1 MEGFFILHW
10 IQQDKDLEEHPN
22 KARIMYFA
30 RSFNLPPLLIQYL
43 FFHNIKNWQDIYQ
56 FLYPSIDNL
65 YNPFLCNDMRKAV
78 TRILNAISN
87 KENIFIFGDYDCDGI
102 TSTTLLFQCLKSL
115 GANVDF
121 KLPLREEGYGL
132 TSTAVHTIIDKNIS
146 LIITVDNGSSA
157 HDAMKIAKQYGI
169 DVIVTDHHEIIG
181 KHPDCYAFI
190 NPKRTDSTYPFSDL
204 AGVGVAFKLA
214 HALHITTQTNWNQS
228 YSNYIELAAL
238 GTIADL
244 MPLSDENRI
253 ICHLGLRKIN
263 TNPSHAF
270 KLILDTM
277 KRNQITSSTIGYQ
290 IAPLFNALGRIADPN
305 LAVHVLTDIH
315 MNEKS
320 ISKLFQL
327 NEKRKQM
334 TISQFSECQR
344 IIHSKQL
351 HANHVIVVH
360 GEFHHGLIGILA
372 SKITEIYQKPAIVI
386 SNNGTGSCRSVNG
399 TNFSII
405 NTLSRCSEH
414 LSKYGGHQAAAGFSI
429 EMKEEV
435 LENFHQNIQISAT
448 HEEPIMPTK
457 LYFNKH
463 CPNEFV
469 QYLYPEIFLL
479 EPFGQRFEQPIFL
492 SPPLQIER
500 LETFGANKNHL
511 RLYLPTNECFY
522 LFNSNSDNHH
532 FYEQPYQYFYTPTLA
547 KPNEFIIHGI
557 HR

>member
-1 MEGFFILHW
+1 
-10 IQQDKDLEEHPN
+10 
-22 KARIMYFA
+22 
-30 RSFNLPPLLIQYL
+30 
-43 FFHNIKNWQDIYQ
+43 
-56 FLYPSIDNL
+56 
-65 YNPFLCNDMRKAV
+65 MRWNHV
-78 TRILNAISN
+78 
-87 KENIFIFGDYDCDGI
+87 YH
-102 TSTTLLFQCLKSL
+102 STFQCLKSL

-270 KLILDTM
+270 KLILNTM

-315 MNEKS
+315 MNEKA
-320 ISKLFQL
+320 FQSYFNL
-327 NEKRKQM
+327 MKKKTND
-334 TISQFSECQR
+334 
-344 IIHSKQL
+344 
-351 HANHVIVVH
+351 
-360 GEFHHGLIGILA
+360 
-372 SKITEIYQKPAIVI
+372 
-386 SNNGTGSCRSVNG
+386 
-399 TNFSII
+399 NFSVF
-405 NTLSRCSEH
+405 RM
-414 LSKYGGHQAAAGFSI
+414 SK
-429 EMKEEV
+429 
-435 LENFHQNIQISAT
+435 N
-448 HEEPIMPTK
+448 
-457 LYFNKH
+457 
-463 CPNEFV
+463 
-469 QYLYPEIFLL
+469 YP
-479 EPFGQRFEQPIFL
+479 
-492 SPPLQIER
+492 
-500 LETFGANKNHL
+500 
-511 RLYLPTNECFY
+511 
-522 LFNSNSDNHH
+522 
-532 FYEQPYQYFYTPTLA
+532 
-547 KPNEFIIHGI
+547 
-557 HR
+557 

>member
-1 MEGFFILHW
+1 M
-10 IQQDKDLEEHPN
+10 QQDKNLEEHPN

-30 RSFNLPPLLIQYL
+30 RAFNLHPLLIQYL

-65 YNPFLCNDMRKAV
+65 YDPFLFNDMRKAV

-102 TSTTLLFQCLKSL
+102 TSTTLLVKCLKDL

-121 KLPLREEGYGL
+121 KLPLRDEGYGL
-132 TSTAVHTIIDKNIS
+132 TATAVHAITDKNIS

-157 HDAMKIAKQYGI
+157 HDAMKIAKQFGI
-169 DVIVTDHHEIIG
+169 DVIVTDHHEITG
-181 KHPDCYAFI
+181 NHPNCYAFI
-190 NPKRTDSTYPFSDL
+190 NPKRTDSTYPFSHL

-214 HALHITTQTNWNQS
+214 HALHIITQTNWSQF

-253 ICHLGLRKIN
+253 ICHLGLRKMN
-263 TNPSHAF
+263 TNPSHTF
-270 KLILDTM
+270 KLILNAM

-290 IAPLFNALGRIADPN
+290 IAPLFNALGRISDPN
-305 LAVHVLTDIH
+305 LAVNVLTDANIS
-315 MNEKS
+315 EKG
-320 ISKLFQL
+320 ISKLFLL

-334 TISQFSECQR
+334 TVSQFAECQK
-344 IIHSKQL
+344 IIYSQKL
-351 HANHVIVVH
+351 YANHVIVVH

-405 NTLSRCSEH
+405 NTLNRCSEH

-435 LENFHQNIQISAT
+435 LDKFHQDIQVSAT
-448 HEEPIMPTK
+448 HEEPIVPTK
-457 LYFNKH
+457 LYFSRQ
-463 CPNEFV
+463 CPNEFR

-479 EPFGQRFEQPIFL
+479 EPFGQSLEQPIFL
-492 SPPLQIER
+492 SPPLQIEKH
-500 LETFGANKNHL
+500 ETFGINNSHL

-522 LFNSNSDNHH
+522 LFNGNGNNKT

-547 KPNEFIIHGI
+547 KSNEFIIHGI